1 MTHPGGVAEA
11 IDRSTVHSRRGDWA
25 GAIDHQRR
33 AVALADELVAAAPDD
48 AALRAGLGGLH
59 YRLGSLHLAAG
70 DPATAVAALDDA
82 ERAYA
87 GSVGTVADAELSLA
101 DVLARRALA
110 QSVRGW
116 AASAEVDADGA
127 VAIYLAVTGGDPA
140 HPQRRDL
147 ARTLATNAAT
157 LASDGDPQVA
167 VASANAALGYYGQP
181 DSDSGGGDDPDTT
194 DDSVAAGADGDTT
207 DDSDS
212 ADGGYVFSAAA
223 VSALLNFVDGR
234 VVDGFLPAATIV
246 ARLPPD
252 EDRQALEAELRVVD
266 GMLSAAGTPVPFPP
280 EFGRSLARLVL
291 PNLRGRGLL
300 WVPSSQWLDR
310 AVAPTLPAAV
320 QRHAGAAGQ
329 PTLAQELAG
338 QDRPELIWTT
348 PMRWWSGLSLDTVS
362 RLAALAVEVLPRAY
376 GDGRR
381 LVLAAHTL
389 FATAHRPRQGQPVP
403 GPTAYLPTWQRLLE
417 VAVDQCRVAGDDAL
431 AADLDGWRA
440 RVR

>member
-1 MTHPGGVAEA
+1 MTYPGGVAEA
-11 IDRSTVHSRRGDWA
+11 VEQSTAHSRRGDWA
-25 GAIDHQRR
+25 DAIDHQRR
-33 AVALADELVAAAPDD
+33 AVALAGELVAAAPDD
-48 AALRAGLGGLH
+48 TARRAGLGGLH

-70 DPATAVAALDDA
+70 DPGAAVAALDDA

-87 GSVGTVADAELSLA
+87 GSVGAVADAELSLA

-147 ARTLATNAAT
+147 ARVLAMNAAT
-157 LASDGDPQVA
+157 LAPDGDPQVA
-167 VASANAALGYYGQP
+167 VASANAALGYYGH
-181 DSDSGGGDDPDTT
+181 SDDGASGDG
-194 DDSVAAGADGDTT
+194 GDTT
-207 DDSDS
+207 GGSDS
-212 ADGGYVFSAAA
+212 VDGGYVFSAAA
-223 VSALLNFVDGR
+223 VSALLNFADGR
-234 VVDGFLPAATIV
+234 VVDGFLPAVMIV

-320 QRHAGAAGQ
+320 QRHAASAGQ
-329 PTLAQELAG
+329 PTLVRELAG
-338 QDRPELIWTT
+338 QDRPELLWTT

-362 RLAALAVEVLPRAY
+362 RLASLAVEVLPRAY

-381 LVLAAHTL
+381 LTLAAHAL
-389 FATAHRPRQGQPVP
+389 FATAHRSRQGRPVP
-403 GPTAYLPTWQRLLE
+403 GPTAYLPTWRRLLE
-417 VAVDQCRVAGDDAL
+417 VAVDQCRAAGDDAL

-440 RVR
+440 RVM